1 MESYIKRGSMK
12 NYKFKT
18 LKIFA
23 SDEWLANRTREYRTV
38 YDKSELT
45 YVSAELAFYNKLFDE
60 SDWEANVRIRAFSH
74 LAGGEKKE
82 ISNQEEKRKVRLD
95 ENVVYVNKGWGTAI
109 PGTFWAEGE
118 YSWEAYIDEELVGTK
133 NFFVESVG
141 QVTLGSNPYFDLKSI
156 RFFTG
161 DYNAVNNDQKVYLR
175 TIDKN
180 ETQYLYIEFTAINK
194 LMKAWNCEIVFNWYN
209 AAGLL
214 KARIER
220 FRKVKGEVA
229 DEPIIFNEGWGNDTP
244 GTWKDSNYRLEI
256 TFMDCVIAILHVKT
270 GDEDVEGEVDIE
282 YVPHAHIA
290 SSATPAVPEE
300 SLEMQV
306 MKLDELVG
314 LEELKKEITDHI
326 SYLNFIKIR
335 KERGFN
341 DTDTI
346 NLHSVF
352 VGNPGTGKTTVVKR
366 LGQIYKSMG
375 LLSKGHVK
383 EVDRSHLI
391 GEYIGQTAPKV
402 KKVLEE
408 AKGGI
413 LFIDEAYALSR
424 EGDDAKDFGKEAI
437 EVLIKEMSDG
447 SKDLAVMFAGYPKE
461 MDNFLKSNPGLKSR
475 IGNYFHFEDFT
486 PDELHA
492 IANRAAIDR
501 HVVLT
506 EDANNYLGEQL
517 MEGFRNRDRTFG
529 NARYAISLIEEAK
542 MNLGLRMMKRTDIK
556 DVSKETL
563 STIEKEDIELVFKQ
577 RDKKKYH
584 ITINEKLLQ
593 SAMDELNAL
602 VGIDSIKNEIN
613 ELVKLIRFYNDI
625 GKDVLNKFSLHTVF
639 LGNPGTGK
647 TTVARIMGKIFKAL
661 GLLER
666 GHMIELDK
674 QGLVAGYVGQTA
686 IKTDEKIRDAKG
698 GVLFIDEAYALSEGN
713 DFGREAIETLLKRM
727 EDMRG
732 DFAVIAAGYT
742 EPMNRFLESN
752 PGLKSR
758 FDRIYTFNDYSTEE
772 LFKIAVNLFRTE
784 KVRLDD
790 EAYNYLQTYITHV
803 HNIRDKYFGNAREI
817 RKMVQD
823 IIQYQNLRLAGIPK
837 AERTTEMLDTITI
850 ADLNHL
856 KMEDGKRKGLG
867 FKY

>member
-1 MESYIKRGSMK
+1 MK

-23 SDEWLANRTREYRTV
+23 SDEWLANRTREYRSV

-45 YVSAELAFYNKLFDE
+45 YVSAELAFYNKQFDE
-60 SDWEANVRIRAFSH
+60 SDWTANIVLKAFSH
-74 LAGGEKKE
+74 SENDKRE
-82 ISNQEEKRKVRLD
+82 VCTQEEKRLVRLD
-95 ENVVYVNKGWGTAI
+95 ENVVYVNKGWGTAT
-109 PGTFWAEGE
+109 PGSFWNEGE
-118 YSWEAYIDEELVGTK
+118 YSWEAYLDGELVGTK
-133 NFFVESVG
+133 KFYVEDVGKVTTELNPFFSIE
-141 QVTLGSNPYFDLKSI
+141 TI
-156 RFFTG
+156 RFHTG
-161 DYNAVNNDQKVYLR
+161 DYNAVNNENKVYVKQISR
-175 TIDKN
+175 
-180 ETQYLYIEFTAINK
+180 EHTQYLYIEFSALSK
-194 LMKAWNCEIVFNWYN
+194 LTRSWNCEIVFNWYN
-209 AAGLL
+209 ASGLL

-220 FRKVKGEVA
+220 FRKIKA
-229 DEPIIFNEGWGNDTP
+229 DDNAYPIVFNEGWGNDIP
-244 GTWKDSNYRLEI
+244 GTWKDTKYRLEVV
-256 TFMDCVIAILHVKT
+256 FMDTIIAILNLET
-270 GDEDVEGEVDIE
+270 GSQDVEGDVLIE
-282 YVPHAHIA
+282 ASAHAHVAGITA
-290 SSATPAVPEE
+290 PAEPEE
-300 SLEMQV
+300 SLEVQMAQ
-306 MKLDELVG
+306 LDELVG
-314 LEELKKEITDHI
+314 LEELKKEIKNHI
-326 SYLNFIKIR
+326 SYINFIKLR
-335 KERGFN
+335 QEKGFKDN
-341 DTDTI
+341 ESI

-402 KKVLEE
+402 KKALEE

-424 EGDDAKDFGKEAI
+424 EGEDSKDFGKEAI
-437 EVLIKEMSDG
+437 EVLIKEMSD
-447 SKDLAVMFAGYPKE
+447 SNRDLAVMFAGYPKE
-461 MDNFLKSNPGLKSR
+461 MEVFLNSNPGLKSR
-475 IGNYFHFEDFT
+475 IGNYFHFEDYT

-492 IANRAAIDR
+492 IALKAAR
-501 HVVLT
+501 EKNVTLT
-506 EDANNYLGEQL
+506 ADAENYMAEEL

-529 NARYAISLIEEAK
+529 NARYAIGLIEEAK
-542 MNLGLRMMKRTDIK
+542 MNLGLRLMKRQDLNDLTSEEI
-556 DVSKETL
+556 

-577 RDKKKYH
+577 RDRKKYH

-593 SAMDELNAL
+593 SAMNELNAL
-602 VGIDSIKNEIN
+602 VGIENIKLEVN

-666 GHMIELDK
+666 GHMVELDK

-686 IKTDEKIRDAKG
+686 LKTDDKIREAKG
-698 GVLFIDEAYALSEGN
+698 GVLFIDEAYALTNGMGN

-732 DFAVIAAGYT
+732 EFAVIVAGYT
-742 EPMNRFLESN
+742 EPMNIFLESN

-758 FDRIYTFNDYSTEE
+758 FDRIFTFNDYSAEE
-772 LFKIAVNLFRTE
+772 LLKIA
-784 KVRLDD
+784 LDQFKKEGVKPD
-790 EAYNYLQTYITHV
+790 EQATAYLGKYIQHLYDT
-803 HNIRDKYFGNAREI
+803 RDKYFGNAREV
-817 RKMVQD
+817 RKLVTAA
-823 IIQYQNLRLAGIPK
+823 IQNQNLRLASLPK
-837 AERTTEMLDTITI
+837 EERTKDLLDTLTI
-850 ADLNHL
+850 ADLEEF
-856 KMEDGKRKGLG
+856 KIEDGKRKGLG